1 MDRVAPLSASIPPDR
16 LAQLLEAQRALV
28 QDLSLADVLAR
39 VVRVA
44 RKVSGARYAALGIL
58 AADGTLDEFVHVG
71 VDEEQVTAI
80 GQHPR
85 GRGLLGALVDD
96 PRPVRLERLSEH
108 PLSSGFPPGHPPM
121 TSFLGVPVRARSGVV
136 GNLYLADRAG
146 GPFTTDDEAVVTA
159 LAETA
164 GNAVDNARL
173 YDRAQRQQDWLRAS
187 ADINRLLVTLAED
200 ELTVLQR
207 LSDTVLQLAGA
218 DVVSVVRPLDAE
230 QLEVVVATGAEAH
243 RVRGLRYPRAG
254 AVAQH
259 VMTEGRGMLLR
270 HLDTAP
276 NPPWLHLRAALSE
289 VTSAMVVPLQGGG
302 SRGAIVAARMADR
315 PPFDQDLMEMAEN
328 FADQAALTLE
338 LAAARA
344 ARYRLEVLDER
355 DRIARDLH
363 DHTIQRLF
371 AAGLRLQSVVASSE
385 DRAAAGRVA
394 GVVKDLDDTI
404 EQIRSTIVA
413 LGEVIPAGT
422 VADLV
427 RRTVASA
434 AAGLPVPPETTTGG
448 PLETLDRRL
457 LGDLTAVLREAVS
470 NCVRHAGATCVR
482 VRVDAD
488 AGRLTV
494 TVSDDGRGFGAS
506 DRRSGLANLE
516 HRAIRHGGTLTLSTG
531 PGGGASLRWSIPQR
545 PDGPG

>member
-1 MDRVAPLSASIPPDR
+1 MNRVAPLSASVPRER

-39 VVRVA
+39 VVSIA
-44 RKVSGARYAALGIL
+44 REVSGAQYAALAVL
-58 AADGTLDEFVHVG
+58 AADGTPEEFVHAG
-71 VDEEQVTAI
+71 GDEEQAAAI
-80 GQHPR
+80 GQHAR
-85 GRGLLGALVDD
+85 GRGLLGALVDA
-96 PRPVRLERLSEH
+96 PVRLERSEH
-108 PLSSGFPPGHPPM
+108 PLSGGFAPGHPPM

-146 GPFTTDDEAVVTA
+146 GPFTADDEAVVTA

-187 ADINRLLVTLAED
+187 ADINRLLVTLAAD

-276 NPPWLHLRAALSE
+276 TPPWLHLAAALPE
-289 VTSAMVVPLQGGG
+289 VTSAMAVPLQGGG
-302 SRGAIVAARMADR
+302 ASRGAIVALRMADR
-315 PPFDQDLMEMAEN
+315 PPFDQGLMEMAGN

-344 ARYRLEVLDER
+344 ARHRLEVLDER

-385 DRAAAGRVA
+385 D
-394 GVVKDLDDTI
+394 GVVAERVSAVVADLDATI

-413 LGEVIPAGT
+413 LGETAPDGS

-427 RRTVASA
+427 RRTVTGA
-434 AAGLPVPPETTTGG
+434 ATGLPVPPETTTSG
-448 PLETLDRRL
+448 PLETLDHRL

-470 NCVRHAGATCVR
+470 NCVRHAGATSVR

-488 AGRLTV
+488 AGWLTV
-494 TVSDDGRGFGAS
+494 TVSDDGRGFGVP

-516 HRAIRHGGTLTLSTG
+516 RRAARHGGTLTLSTG